1 MAILIKHL
9 FFPKDKIFFSELK
22 KLGSILTESSEYMI
36 LLLSSN
42 DKGERTELVKKIKSN
57 KTVSTNIYRNIF
69 KKLSKNLFTPY
80 DREDIYCLSNSLR
93 ILTNKIYKISRMLQV
108 YNLNLTNEGI
118 KHLSLQIKDVAL
130 LLVSSVNDLQ
140 DLTRSNKIIHQIQ
153 EINAI
158 EHRIDLIYNQ
168 NLEKLFHSE
177 KDVKEIIKQK
187 EVYQYMV
194 NSIRH
199 CKEAASDVESLL
211 VKYA

>member
-1 MAILIKHL
+1 
-9 FFPKDKIFFSELK
+9 
-22 KLGSILTESSEYMI
+22 MI